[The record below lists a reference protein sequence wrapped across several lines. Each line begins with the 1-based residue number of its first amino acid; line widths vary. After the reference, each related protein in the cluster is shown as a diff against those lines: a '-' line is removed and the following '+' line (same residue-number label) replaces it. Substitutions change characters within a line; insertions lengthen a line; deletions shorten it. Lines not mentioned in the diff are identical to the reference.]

1 MISRRTEAEARRIC
15 ERGMAA
21 YISDRH
27 SVYLNRSLAYG
38 VVGGIIPASAVLITS
53 AFVPLNKLWALLPL
67 GLGVSMGFGYGT
79 MTSDREDPVH
89 EEEFTTVCEALK
101 PTEEEVDNSDLPEQQ

>member
-38 VVGGIIPASAVLITS
+38 VVGGIIPASLVLVSS
-53 AFVPLNKLWALLPL
+53 AFMPINKLWALAPVGL
-67 GLGVSMGFGYGT
+67 GLVTGFGYGT
-79 MTSDREDPVH
+79 ITSDREDPIH
-89 EEEFTTVCEALK
+89 EMEFTTVCETLN
-101 PTEEEVDNSDLPEQQ
+101 PTEEEQDDSDLPEQQ